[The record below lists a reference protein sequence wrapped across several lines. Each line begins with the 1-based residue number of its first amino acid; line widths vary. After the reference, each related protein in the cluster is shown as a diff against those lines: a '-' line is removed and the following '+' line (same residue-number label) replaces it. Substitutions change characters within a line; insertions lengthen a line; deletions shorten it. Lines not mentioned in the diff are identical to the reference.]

1 MQAGDLGRLI
11 VLAALWG
18 GSFLFIRVA
27 APVLGPIVLVELRV
41 LIAGLALLLYAAC
54 TRRALDLR
62 TRWWQYLIIGAL
74 NSALPFVLISTAELR
89 LPASFAAILNATSP
103 LFGAI
108 IAAVWLK
115 DTLTLG
121 KIGGL
126 ILGIAGV
133 GVLVGWSPISLST
146 GILLS
151 IGASLLGAAS
161 YGVASVY
168 TKARVRNAPPLGM
181 AVGSQIGASLLLLP
195 FVPAMPP
202 SDIPSATLA
211 LCVLLLA
218 LVSTALAYL
227 LYFRLIV
234 DIGPAR
240 ALTVTFITPIFGVAW
255 GALFL
260 GEQIAVSTLLGCA
273 IILAGTTLV
282 LGLRIRSI
290 AAVAT
295 PRNTPE
301 SPPPSRGAGY

>member
-1 MQAGDLGRLI
+1 MQTGDFGRLI
-11 VLAALWG
+11 CLAALWG

-27 APVLGPIVLVELRV
+27 APVLGPVVLVELRV
-41 LIAGLALLLYAAC
+41 LIAGLALLLYAAI
-54 TRRALDLR
+54 RRRKLELR
-62 TRWWQYLIIGAL
+62 AHWRQYLIIGAL

-89 LPASFAAILNATSP
+89 FTASFAAILNATSP

-115 DTLTLG
+115 DRLTVG

-126 ILGIAGV
+126 ILGILGV
-133 GVLVGWSPISLST
+133 AVLVGWSPISLST
-146 GILLS
+146 DVILS

-168 TKARVRNAPPLGM
+168 TKAHASAAPPFGM
-181 AVGSQIGASLLLLP
+181 AVGSQLGASLLLLP
-195 FVPAMPP
+195 LVPAAPP
-202 SDIPSATLA
+202 TSTPSASVA

-218 LVSTALAYL
+218 LGSTALAYL

-240 ALTVTFITPIFGVAW
+240 ALTVTFITPIFGISW
-255 GALFL
+255 GALIL
-260 GEQIAVSTLLGCA
+260 GEQIAFSSMLGCA

-282 LGLRIRSI
+282 LGIPIRPRRTP
-290 AAVAT
+290 AARALA
-295 PRNTPE
+295 NK
-301 SPPPSRGAGY
+301 

>member
-1 MQAGDLGRLI
+1 MQVGNLGRLI

-27 APVLGPIVLVELRV
+27 APVLGPVVLVELRV
-41 LIAGLALLLYAAC
+41 LIAGLALLLYAAI
-54 TRRALDLR
+54 TRRALDLHVY
-62 TRWWQYLIIGAL
+62 WWQYLIIGAL
-74 NSALPFVLISTAELR
+74 NSALPFVLISTAEIR
-89 LPASFAAILNATSP
+89 LTASFAAILNATSP

-115 DTLTLG
+115 DRLTVG

-126 ILGIAGV
+126 ILGIVGV
-133 GVLVGWSPISLST
+133 AVLVGWSPISLST
-146 GILLS
+146 DVILS
-151 IGASLLGAAS
+151 IGASLLGATS

-168 TKARVRNAPPLGM
+168 TKAHATGAPPLGM
-181 AVGSQIGASLLLLP
+181 AVGSQLGASLILLP
-195 FVPAMPP
+195 LVPAALPTGT
-202 SDIPSATLA
+202 PSAGVA

-218 LVSTALAYL
+218 IGSTALAYV

-260 GEQIAVSTLLGCA
+260 GEQIAISTMLGCA
-273 IILAGTTLV
+273 IILAGITLV
-282 LGLRIRSI
+282 LGLRIRPI
-290 AAVAT
+290 AAVT
-295 PRNTPE
+295 PHNTRVL
-301 SPPPSRGAGY
+301 PPRDPSAGC